1 MASHETFRLT
11 RGEPSFRWLWPWR
24 TTASQR
30 QSLLRLIAVAA
41 EQRLALA
48 PLLES
53 WAADERGVQ
62 RGRVRRLARLLD
74 QGVPLTEAVEQVP
87 GVLRDEDVL
96 AIRFGAQSGS
106 LASAVR
112 DSLEDWHAPAA
123 ENVSLFRR
131 NLIYL
136 GAFTVLG
143 IFLVTFLQMRIVPA
157 FMAIA
162 QDFDMEPTRMLRWS
176 SQFADAVASTWYVW
190 ALAILGL
197 MWLTFSV
204 RSGRRVRRA
213 IVGRFSRAARE
224 LRSAD
229 VLQKLGL
236 AAKSGRPMAG
246 SLSTLARYHYDPSM
260 RNKLLYLR
268 NEVEQ
273 GADLWQSMT
282 SAGLLGRSEGEL
294 LRTADRVGNRPWVLQ
309 QLAAG
314 KKRRTTRRLR
324 RLSELF
330 LPVMLLVLGAFVLFQ
345 ALAIFTPLVTLIESL
360 AV

>member
-1 MASHETFRLT
+1 
-11 RGEPSFRWLWPWR
+11 
-24 TTASQR
+24 
-30 QSLLRLIAVAA
+30 VAA
-41 EQRLALA
+41 EERLALP
-48 PLLES
+48 PLLDA

-74 QGVPLTEAVEQVP
+74 QGVPLAEAVEQVP
-87 GVLRDEDVL
+87 GALRDEDVL

-112 DSLEDWHAPAA
+112 DSLDGEHAPAA
-123 ENVSLFRR
+123 ENVSMFRK
-131 NLIYL
+131 NVIYL
-136 GAFTVLG
+136 CVFAAVGAF
-143 IFLVTFLQMRIVPA
+143 IITFLQIKIVPA
-157 FMAIA
+157 FYAIY
-162 QDFDMEPTRMLRWS
+162 QDFDLEPPQALRWS
-176 SQFADAVASTWYVW
+176 SEFARTFENTWYLW
-190 ALAILGL
+190 ALAILGV
-197 MWLTFSV
+197 MWLAFSV

-236 AAKSGRPMAG
+236 AAKAGRPIAG
-246 SLSTLARYHYDPSM
+246 SLSTLARYHYDPAM
-260 RNKLLYLR
+260 RNKLLFIR

-282 SAGLLGRSEGEL
+282 GAGLLGRNEGEL
-294 LRTADRVGNRPWVLQ
+294 LRTADRVGNRPWVLG

-314 KKRRTTRRLR
+314 KKRRTTRRLE

-330 LPVMLLVLGAFVLFQ
+330 LPAMLLLLGAFVLFQ
-345 ALAIFTPLVTLIESL
+345 ALSIFTPMVDLINNLSG
-360 AV
+360 